1 MVDWFNVNFQ
11 SSFSN
16 TGEFTNRTAS
26 VVSPKSC
33 EDCKV
38 SAITFENQRKILLKQ
53 DSQIQESHKKQ
64 KASNDENKKLRSKTK
79 SLEAQLE
86 ETTSLLETAMDESA
100 SEITAL
106 KAELKTKID
115 LLEAKS
121 QNTLKSPKQNAQ
133 NTNEIEVSMEKCK
146 SCGFSSKS
154 KEVIKQH
161 MMSRHGVK
169 FTQQGVFRC
178 LMCPETFKDKQN
190 FKKHKAEH
198 QRELD
203 VITFEHVCKECSLSF
218 GSREDYLEHLLEK
231 HRPKSYRPTEKK
243 SEPKQSKKFEE
254 CDNGPS
260 CKWFKMNKCKF
271 EHNEQAWKTVH
282 HKKQS
287 KQKNASA
294 QPQQTKT
301 KYKEPCR
308 NGLTCKFKKQDRCN
322 FFHKETKHQEKH
334 QNQDYRSDGQEH
346 DGERSELRKCK
357 FGRRCDKGRDCGFL
371 HLPKDFLP
379 LTSGRRN

>member
-1 MVDWFNVNFQ
+1 MNSRNVASKWQCTRCNKNYQYKGGLSAHIRRKHPVGAPINPKKKTEAPKPNDSNLPNPTIVNDLISMNTQDLEALLKEEQEYYDAAEEIEHNIGINDSMVDWFNVNFQ

-16 TGEFTNRTAS
+16 TGEFTSRTAS
-26 VVSPKSC
+26 VISPKSC

-38 SAITFENQRKILLKQ
+38 SAITFENQRKIILKQ
-53 DSQIQESHKKQ
+53 DSQIQESHKTQ

-106 KAELKTKID
+106 KAELKTKTD

-133 NTNEIEVSMEKCK
+133 NTNEVEVSMEKCK

-169 FTQQGVFRC
+169 IRQQDVFRC
-178 LMCPETFKDKQN
+178 LMCPEIFKDKQN

-231 HRPKSYRPTEKK
+231 HRPKTYRPTEIW
-243 SEPKQSKKFEE
+243 SQ
-254 CDNGPS
+254 
-260 CKWFKMNKCKF
+260 M
-271 EHNEQAWKTVH
+271 
-282 HKKQS
+282 
-287 KQKNASA
+287 
-294 QPQQTKT
+294 
-301 KYKEPCR
+301 
-308 NGLTCKFKKQDRCN
+308 
-322 FFHKETKHQEKH
+322 
-334 QNQDYRSDGQEH
+334 
-346 DGERSELRKCK
+346 
-357 FGRRCDKGRDCGFL
+357 
-371 HLPKDFLP
+371 
-379 LTSGRRN
+379 